1 MKKAPAQAH
10 GAKSLRKRNLHTP
23 ARALEA
29 VNHLDAS
36 AGRNFFIPTTSGLRL
51 GKATPACRKMQTLIS
66 TAPIGGNYR
75 SSGPRTPGPG

>member
-29 VNHLDAS
+29 VNHLAAS
-36 AGRNFFIPTTSGLRL
+36 AGKKFFIPTPSGLRL
-51 GKATPACRKMQTLIS
+51 GKATTPQAKMQT
-66 TAPIGGNYR
+66 
-75 SSGPRTPGPG
+75 